1 MTIIRRYDA
10 AELAL
15 KQKIQD
21 TVKKADLNLS
31 EIMALNKKFDLDLEY
46 TPKNDVVEFTT
57 YIKNNAK
64 TQDSF
69 IKECFDTALALKG
82 GIVSESCIHSSKNSF
97 QGNLSEAL
105 KKLKNVL

>member
-21 TVKKADLNLS
+21 SVKKADLNLS

-57 YIKNNAK
+57 YIKNH
-64 TQDSF
+64 
-69 IKECFDTALALKG
+69 LLKLFR
-82 GIVSESCIHSSKNSF
+82 IDKPCISINWL
-97 QGNLSEAL
+97 N
-105 KKLKNVL
+105 